1 MNASVKNFISYSQFS
16 FLILQLQT
24 AQNTWQSKVGEKDAE
39 KYTVAGK
46 MQKIS
51 RGNDMPPRPT
61 SMLVTPSTATPS
73 SSSHVPRS
81 ATRGT
86 STPASVSNNASDAFS
101 DRVKRTPK
109 PRRFHGSPP
118 APGGSFED
126 NDDVT
131 AETNHRTVK
140 VTSNDEGMEKFFAAN
155 KRDEKLDCSVGD
167 FDILLAQ
174 SEEIPTLV
182 HVKKAGPRLP
192 NRRQRGAKNPIKHLS
207 ARYSFHK

>member
-1 MNASVKNFISYSQFS
+1 MLHISDILHNAIKPFYNY
-16 FLILQLQT
+16 LLQLQT
-24 AQNTWQSKVGEKDAE
+24 AQSTWQSKVGEKDAE

-51 RGNDMPPRPT
+51 RGNEMPPRPS
-61 SMLVTPSTATPS
+61 SMLVTPTTATP

-81 ATRGT
+81 VARSSATPT
-86 STPASVSNNASDAFS
+86 SVSNNGSDAFS
-101 DRVKRTPK
+101 DRVKKTPR
-109 PRRFHGSPP
+109 PRRFQGSPP

-131 AETNHRTVK
+131 AETTHRTGTTSS
-140 VTSNDEGMEKFFAAN
+140 TSNDEGIDKFFAAS

-167 FDILLAQ
+167 FDILLAE
-174 SEEIPTLV
+174 SEEVPALV
-182 HVKKAGPRLP
+182 HVKKAGPRLL

-207 ARYSFHK
+207 AR